1 MSVNRSSS
9 KEALEVNFFLEI
21 KKLNH
26 SGLIFNENELVQI
39 TSQKHIDM
47 C

>member
-1 MSVNRSSS
+1 MSVNRISS
-9 KEALEVNFFLEI
+9 KEGQEVNFFLEI